1 MPLLMIRNDITKVK
15 ADAIVNAANSSLLGG
30 GGVDGAIHRAA
41 GPSLLDECIKLG
53 GCPTGDAKITR
64 AGKLDAKYVIHTVGP
79 VWEDGLHGEEI
90 LLRSCYRKSLQLAE
104 SHNCR
109 SIAFPVISSGIY
121 GYPKKEALSIAKDEI
136 TQFLTNSDML
146 VYIVIFD
153 SATFT
158 LSKELYNGIRQ
169 YIDDNYASSHDDSKE
184 RVISARQKGLLPDY
198 CSASLSLTYT
208 LDDAI
213 NQIDESFSEMVFRII
228 AERGL
233 NEVEVYKKANLDRKL
248 FSKIR
253 SNRTYNPKKP
263 TAVSLAISM
272 HLDIDETE
280 DLLCKAGYALSRSSR
295 FDIIVRYFIEQKHYD
310 VNEINDALFAFDEPL
325 LG

>member
-184 RVISARQKGLLPDY
+184 RVISARQKGLLPEY
-198 CSASLSLTYT
+198 CSASLSLPYT

-253 SNRTYNPKKP
+253 SNRTYHPKKP

>member
-1 MPLLMIRNDITKVK
+1 M
-15 ADAIVNAANSSLLGG
+15 
-30 GGVDGAIHRAA
+30 
-41 GPSLLDECIKLG
+41 
-53 GCPTGDAKITR
+53 
-64 AGKLDAKYVIHTVGP
+64 
-79 VWEDGLHGEEI
+79 
-90 LLRSCYRKSLQLAE
+90 
-104 SHNCR
+104 
-109 SIAFPVISSGIY
+109 ISSGIY

-198 CSASLSLTYT
+198 CSASLSLPYT

-253 SNRTYNPKKP
+253 SNRTYHPKKP

-295 FDIIVRYFIEQKHYD
+295 FDIIVRYFIERKHYD